1 MSKLL
6 YCDQFEYADDAA
18 AQAAYVTDAAE
29 VVEANFETDGATSW
43 ILGDWAGTDYW
54 RAAKFT
60 ISEDIFCSSA
70 AIYIESKSASTP
82 TGDMTL
88 RIETDVGSEPS
99 GTLAHANATTTET
112 PSQPAWVKGT
122 YTGFL
127 LPSGTYWLVCSIP
140 DQADSVYWKWR
151 YGNGGAGTAAYSANG
166 GSTWGVIADSASY
179 FRIYGLPLQSY
190 SESTIKQQGSYSLK
204 GIAVITDSLNDTL
217 TKTLTDYLD
226 YSIMDKL
233 IFQVRSSRTGENLQ
247 LQIHDTGGTTS
258 THTINIA
265 SADTWQTETWDISGI
280 TGTNRD
286 TIDKIIIKVINADA
300 ANTFYFD
307 NLFSKSIIESSH
319 VWIGG

>member
-1 MSKLL
+1 MKELFKNNSQRILIYMSTEQQTDPFSKEVESTALNSL
-6 YCDQFEYADDAA
+6 PIDAI
-18 AQAAYVTDAAE
+18 VTD
-29 VVEANFETDGATSW
+29 V
-43 ILGDWAGTDYW
+43 
-54 RAAKFT
+54 
-60 ISEDIFCSSA
+60 
-70 AIYIESKSASTP
+70 
-82 TGDMTL
+82 
-88 RIETDVGSEPS
+88 VGSS
-99 GTLAHANATTTET
+99 M
-112 PSQPAWVKGT
+112 
-122 YTGFL
+122 
-127 LPSGTYWLVCSIP
+127 
-140 DQADSVYWKWR
+140 
-151 YGNGGAGTAAYSANG
+151 
-166 GSTWGVIADSASY
+166 SY
-179 FRIYGLPLQSY
+179 KTQ
-190 SESTIKQQGSYSLK
+190 
-204 GIAVITDSLNDTL
+204 GIAAITDSLNDTL

-307 NLFSKSIIESSH
+307 NLFSKAIIESSH